1 MTIADLAP
9 LALRASLGFFF
20 FASGWRKTFNP
31 DTHAHIVGLFA
42 RLRVSDRLVWVICV
56 SELLGGLALLLG
68 FLTPIAAIGL
78 IIILCGAIKLTCWQ
92 KICDKGP
99 HTLLTFWPACMMEPE
114 IVMVVALIALAV
126 IGAGPLS
133 ADHLLSE
140 ALTYV
145 AQTR

>member
-56 SELLGGLALLLG
+56 SELLGGLRPRARDLLRQRKSRSRG
-68 FLTPIAAIGL
+68 DP
-78 IIILCGAIKLTCWQ
+78 
-92 KICDKGP
+92 
-99 HTLLTFWPACMMEPE
+99 WPALQRAAAHAHTETARE
-114 IVMVVALIALAV
+114 T
-126 IGAGPLS
+126 S
-133 ADHLLSE
+133 
-140 ALTYV
+140 
-145 AQTR
+145 